1 MKKTLSS
8 LKIAVLAAVVCAAC
22 STASAQ
28 LIITQS
34 PDAPTENVYKHN
46 TLSASPGNVTA
57 YKRKETPS
65 PTSSYEKQIG
75 QGFNTVGETTDLQL
89 TSVTFKVERFDNT
102 IPEGIE
108 VSISI
113 YQGAGVQ
120 TNPLN
125 STLLSKQVGNLPSV
139 VKVDEYI
146 TFTFAQPVT
155 LAPDAYYSVIFAFE
169 DYTNT
174 GSTAAAIGFYTIGS
188 GVSNSELGLNARR
201 WIGEDGV
208 WHASTSNGFYTYI
221 GASSPIPEPST
232 YALMGGVA
240 ALLTVLALRRRK

>member
-57 YKRKETPS
+57 YKRKEKPDGKY
-65 PTSSYEKQIG
+65 YEQQIG

-89 TSVTFKVERFDNT
+89 TSVTFKVQHFDNT

-113 YQGAGVQ
+113 YQGAGAQ

-174 GSTAAAIGFYTIGS
+174 GSTAAAIGFYTIASGS
-188 GVSNSELGLNARR
+188 PGVPNSELGLNARR
-201 WIGEDGV
+201 WIGNDGA
-208 WHASTSNGFYTYI
+208 WNASTSNGFYTYI
-221 GASSPIPEPST
+221 GASIPEPST